1 MSIVTPI
8 RPIKW
13 DPIIAPTGE
22 PDADDDEADE

>member
-1 MSIVTPI
+1 MSIITPI

-22 PDADDDEADE
+22 PDADDEDDE